1 MGNSSPMYTVNNL
14 GLLYSDQG
22 KSAEAEEMYKRA
34 LAGYEKALGKDH
46 KSTLDTV
53 YNMAKLMEKQED
65 LEAASQ
71 MFERAFLGYRNL
83 LGADNSETI
92 DAREQLERISH
103 LQQKKVNTKKG
114 FWKNLRRRLK

>member
-1 MGNSSPMYTVNNL
+1 
-14 GLLYSDQG
+14 LYYGQG
-22 KSAEAEEMYKRA
+22 KFAEAEEMYKRA

-65 LEAASQ
+65 LEGASQ
-71 MFERAFLGYRNL
+71 MFERAFSGYRNL
-83 LGADNSETI
+83 LGADNSKTI

-103 LQQKKVNTKKG
+103 LQRKKVNTKKG